1 MARHGRAWWASHGGR
16 AVSSPAGP
24 LSSHAAQG
32 GAGASGHYADPLLR
46 LPERPASRWHRA
58 GIGRRGERWF
68 NVIAVTWCLLF
79 AFGWTWTVAEART
92 AGGTGASGASAG
104 AVVASA
110 LTNPDAPTAAFVTDA
125 AMDAMLP
132 KGLSGKLRAVFS
144 LPGATIGDDAAEHAG
159 VGDTALTVVGDVAT
173 PAGRAPARTG
183 IFQAAVKV
191 REAVRPVAG
200 YNVVTLVPYERLQGG
215 RVGTYMLGSW
225 PASSASKR
233 GDYSRPEGFIEVT
246 PQNQNTQISEHFRL
260 RDFLTKNQHNVW
272 PKYLVVRMKNID
284 KVEATL
290 NELGRR
296 GVNTRVV
303 KVLSGFRTPS
313 YNAGGGNTSGRAK
326 LSRHMYGDA
335 ADIFIDVDGNGNM
348 DDLNGDGKVN
358 IGDSRMICE
367 AVEAV
372 ERNHP
377 ELIGGCGVYPGTSSH
392 GPFAHIDTRG
402 YRARWTGSGDG
413 G

>member
-1 MARHGRAWWASHGGR
+1 
-16 AVSSPAGP
+16 
-24 LSSHAAQG
+24 
-32 GAGASGHYADPLLR
+32 
-46 LPERPASRWHRA
+46 
-58 GIGRRGERWF
+58 
-68 NVIAVTWCLLF
+68 
-79 AFGWTWTVAEART
+79 
-92 AGGTGASGASAG
+92 
-104 AVVASA
+104 VVASA
-110 LTNPDAPTAAFVTDA
+110 LTNPGAPTAAFVTDA
-125 AMDAMLP
+125 AMAAIAP
-132 KGLSGKLRAVFS
+132 RGLSGKLRAVFE
-144 LPGATIGDDAAEHAG
+144 LPGAALGDDAATHAG
-159 VGDTALTVVGDVAT
+159 VGDTALTVVGDAAT
-173 PAGRAPARTG
+173 PPGRAPARTG

-200 YNVVTLVPYERLQGG
+200 YNVVTLVPYERLERG
-215 RVGTYMLGSW
+215 RVGTYVLGSW
-225 PASSASKR
+225 PAPTASKR

-272 PKYLVVRMKNID
+272 PKYLVIRMKNID

-290 NELGRR
+290 NELTRR
-296 GVNTRVV
+296 GVDTRVV

-313 YNAGGGNTSGRAK
+313 YNAGGGNTSGRAT

-335 ADIFIDVDGNGNM
+335 ADIFIDNDGNGNM

-372 ERNHP
+372 ERSHP